1 MPTAPELMRNYDKVK
16 TIPAMAARLIR
27 LISSEKTTVRELE
40 KVIKMD
46 PSMVVRLLRMVNS
59 SYYGLRNK
67 VDSITTAVVYIGLKS
82 LRNMIVVT
90 SLKGVVKSD
99 GQDDIFS
106 KTDLWIHCASVA
118 VCSKIISERIFGKV
132 GEDAFLCGIL
142 HDIGMIIEYQ
152 LTQDLFLQTC
162 KAYTPGD
169 RSFCEFEREIIGT
182 DHCEVG
188 YLLAQKIDLSPE
200 VQEAIRDHH
209 CIREEISPSSL
220 VGIIQLAEYF
230 VSQLGYTAIPGM
242 KAELA
247 PIMSS
252 YLRQNIEEYKVLANG
267 LPDEIEKA
275 TEIYKVDGE

>member
-1 MPTAPELMRNYDKVK
+1 
-16 TIPAMAARLIR
+16 
-27 LISSEKTTVRELE
+27 
-40 KVIKMD
+40 
-46 PSMVVRLLRMVNS
+46 
-59 SYYGLRNK
+59 
-67 VDSITTAVVYIGLKS
+67 
-82 LRNMIVVT
+82 
-90 SLKGVVKSD
+90 
-99 GQDDIFS
+99 
-106 KTDLWIHCASVA
+106 
-118 VCSKIISERIFGKV
+118 
-132 GEDAFLCGIL
+132 
-142 HDIGMIIEYQ
+142 
-152 LTQDLFLQTC
+152 
-162 KAYTPGD
+162 
-169 RSFCEFEREIIGT
+169 
-182 DHCEVG
+182 
-188 YLLAQKIDLSPE
+188 LLAQKIDLSPE

>member
-1 MPTAPELMRNYDKVK
+1 MPTAQELMRNYDKVK

-27 LISSEKTTVRELE
+27 LISSDKTTVQELE

-46 PSMVVRLLRMVNS
+46 HSMVVRLLRMVNS
-59 SYYGLRNK
+59 AYYGLRNK
-67 VDSITTAVVYIGLKS
+67 VDSITSAVVFVGLKS

-90 SLKGVVKSD
+90 SLKGAVKSD
-99 GQDDIFS
+99 EQEDIFS
-106 KTDLWIHCASVA
+106 KTDLWRHCASVA

-152 LTQDLFLQTC
+152 LTQDLFLQAC
-162 KAYTPGD
+162 KAYVPGD
-169 RSFCEFEREIIGT
+169 RSFCEVEREIIGT

-188 YLLAQKIDLSPE
+188 YLLAQKIDLSTE

-209 CIREEISPSSL
+209 SAGEEISPSSL

-230 VSQLGYTAIPGM
+230 VSQLGYVPIPGM
-242 KAELA
+242 KAKLA
-247 PIMSS
+247 PVLSS
-252 YLRQNIEEYKVLANG
+252 YLRENIEEYKVLASG
-267 LPDEIEKA
+267 LPEELEKA
-275 TEIYKVDGE
+275 TEIYKIDGE

>member
-1 MPTAPELMRNYDKVK
+1 MPTAQALMENYDKVK
-16 TIPAMAARLIR
+16 TIPAMSARLIR
-27 LISSEKTTVRELE
+27 MISSDKTTVRELE
-40 KVIKMD
+40 KAIKMD

-67 VDSITTAVVYIGLKS
+67 VDSITTAVVYVGLKS

-90 SLKGVVKSD
+90 SLKGAVKSD
-99 GQDDIFS
+99 VQDDIFS
-106 KTDLWIHCASVA
+106 KTDLWMHCAAVA
-118 VCSKIISERIFGKV
+118 VCSKIISERIFGKD

-152 LTQDLFLQTC
+152 LTQDLFLEAC

-169 RSFCEFEREIIGT
+169 RSFCEVEREIIGA

-188 YLLAQKIDLSPE
+188 YLLAQKIELSPE

-209 CIREEISPSSL
+209 SDGEEISSSSL

-230 VSQLGYTAIPGM
+230 VSKLGYTAISGM
-242 KAELA
+242 KAELSSV
-247 PIMSS
+247 MSS
-252 YLRQNIEEYKVLANG
+252 YLRQNIDEYKVLAG
-267 LPDEIEKA
+267 DLPEELEKA

>member
-99 GQDDIFS
+99 GQDEIFS
-106 KTDLWIHCASVA
+106 KTDLWMHCASVA
-118 VCSKIISERIFGKV
+118 VCSKIIAERIFGKA
-132 GEDAFLCGIL
+132 GDDAFLCGIL
-142 HDIGMIIEYQ
+142 HDIGMIIEHQ
-152 LTQDLFLQTC
+152 LTQDLFLQAC
-162 KAYTPGD
+162 KAYVPGD
-169 RSFCEFEREIIGT
+169 RSFCKVEQEIIGT

-188 YLLAQKIDLSPE
+188 YLLAQKIELSPE

-209 CIREEISPSSL
+209 LDGEEISPSSL

-230 VSQLGYTAIPGM
+230 VSQLGYTPIPGM

-247 PIMSS
+247 PVLSS
-252 YLRQNIEEYKVLANG
+252 YLRKNIEEYKVLANG
-267 LPDEIEKA
+267 LPEELEKA